1 MNRDE
6 FFKKVAHNEKL
17 RSFLQ
22 RGIFGR
28 AILTFFILFLQ
39 ILFIILFCAR
49 LTSYTEVYF
58 ISSIMLSCIFI
69 IFLSNTKGKNEFK
82 IAWILP
88 IIVLPLFGV
97 TVYFLYHINFGS
109 LTIRHEIKKIR
120 LDSKKYIESEK
131 KVEKSL
137 EKFSEVK
144 DIANYL
150 YKSGDFAP
158 SENNRITYY
167 SCGEKFYP
175 ELCKEISKAKKF
187 VFLEFFI
194 INLDESW
201 DLIIELLEKKVKE
214 GVEVRIIFDG
224 FGSLVS
230 SYSGYQKYLAE
241 KGFKTFVVAPIIPIL
256 TTGQNNRDHR
266 KIVVIDGKVAFTG
279 GVNIKNEYFNYGK
292 NRFPYWKDNAIKLEG
307 SSVNSFSKM
316 FLQLWNAGKKT
327 SEDFNPYFS
336 IHSKKKDC
344 ENLVIPYDD
353 NAFNNE
359 DFAENVYLY
368 LINNA
373 KKYIHITSP
382 YLLLDNSMKEALIFA
397 AKRGVEVSI
406 MLPSQPDH
414 ILTFCVGKT
423 FLPELL
429 ENGINIYIYQ
439 KGFLHAK
446 TFICD
451 DKMATI
457 GSINLDYR
465 SLYHHFECA
474 AFIYD
479 KNLVPQIENDFFES
493 EKDCL
498 KMQISDYKK
507 IPLHCR
513 AYGRIFRIFA
523 PLL

>member
-6 FFKKVAHNEKL
+6 FFKKVAYNEKL
-17 RSFLQ
+17 RNFLQ
-22 RGIFGR
+22 RVIFGR
-28 AILTFFILFLQ
+28 TVLTFFILFLQ
-39 ILFIILFCAR
+39 IAFIIFFCVK

-58 ISSIMLSCIFI
+58 IASIIVSCIFM

-88 IIVLPLFGV
+88 VMVLPLFGISI
-97 TVYFLYHINFGS
+97 YILYHINFGS
-109 LTIRHEIKKIR
+109 LTIRREIKKMR

-131 KVEKSL
+131 KVQNSL
-137 EKFSEVK
+137 EKFVEIK
-144 DIANYL
+144 DLANYL
-150 YKSGDFAP
+150 YKSGDFTP
-158 SENNRITYY
+158 SENNRVTYY

-175 ELCKEISKAKKF
+175 ELLKELSKAKKF
-187 VFLEFFI
+187 IFLEFFI

-201 DLIIELLEKKVKE
+201 EQIVEILEKKVKE

-224 FGSLVS
+224 FGSIVS
-230 SYSGYQKYLAE
+230 SYSAYQKYLAG
-241 KGFKTFVVAPIIPIL
+241 KGLKTLVVAPIIPIL
-256 TTGQNNRDHR
+256 NTGQNNRDHR
-266 KIVVIDGKVAFTG
+266 KIVVIDGKIAFTG

-307 SSVNSFSKM
+307 ESVNSFSKM
-316 FLQLWNAGKKT
+316 FLQLWNACKKST
-327 SEDFNPYFS
+327 EDFKPYFVK
-336 IHSKKKDC
+336 HSKKKNL
-344 ENLVIPYDD
+344 ENLIIPYDD
-353 NAFNNE
+353 NAFNEE
-359 DFAENVYLY
+359 DIAENVYLY

-373 KKYIHITSP
+373 KNYIHITSP
-382 YLLLDNSMKEALIFA
+382 YLLLDNSMKEALILA
-397 AKRGVEVSI
+397 AKRGVDVSI
-406 MLPSQPDH
+406 MLPSRPDH

-429 ENGINIYIYQ
+429 ENGINIYIYE

-451 DKMATI
+451 DKMATV

-479 KNLVPQIENDFFES
+479 KNIVPQIENDFVDS

-507 IPLHCR
+507 IPWYCR
-513 AYGRIFRIFA
+513 TYGRIFRIFA